1 MSEPS
6 RERVEAALAPHLGG
20 ARIVAMRAETI
31 GTGQMSESRR
41 LHLEYDGAT
50 GPATIVAKFPSLDP
64 TSRTTGRAVRGYEIE
79 ARFYRDLRPHLGAEA
94 PRCWHAWRDEE
105 TDDFLLLLEDLAPCR
120 QGDQLT
126 GCTLAEAEAA
136 VDALAGLHAPLWG
149 SPELAATTWLARSA
163 PEERGRTQALLA
175 RLWPGFL
182 ERYRE
187 RAGEEVAR
195 VGAALVDDPGDYF
208 TAELPSRTLVHG
220 DYRLDNLLFVEAPP
234 PTGSDAA
241 TERPARGGV
250 LAARV
255 VDFQTLSHG
264 CGVQDLSYFLG
275 AGLVPETRR
284 AHESALVARWR
295 EVLAARGV
303 ETDGDEVWHWYRRY
317 AVAGIIMSVVASMIV
332 KRTERGDEMFL
343 AMARRH
349 ARHALDVDALGALRP

>member
-6 RERVEAALAPHLGG
+6 RERVQAALAPHLGG

-64 TSRTTGRAVRGYEIE
+64 TSRATGRAVRGYEIE
-79 ARFYRDLRPHLGAEA
+79 ARFYRDLRPHLGTEA

-220 DYRLDNLLFVEAPP
+220 DYRPAHCCPARRRQRR
-234 PTGSDAA
+234 AA
-241 TERPARGGV
+241 TRRPSGPRAAGCSRRGSSTSRPCPTAV
-250 LAARV
+250 ACRICRTSSAPAWCPRRAAR
-255 VDFQTLSHG
+255 TSPRSWPG
-264 CGVQDLSYFLG
+264 G
-275 AGLVPETRR
+275 
-284 AHESALVARWR
+284 
-295 EVLAARGV
+295 
-303 ETDGDEVWHWYRRY
+303 
-317 AVAGIIMSVVASMIV
+317 
-332 KRTERGDEMFL
+332 
-343 AMARRH
+343 ARRWPRV
-349 ARHALDVDALGALRP
+349 AWRPTATRSGTGTAATRSRASSCRSWHR